1 MGMDVPERTIF
12 LAGFG
17 WSGVVSLLTYLLPV
31 VGGGPLEANLADLG
45 FGVLITA
52 AVGHAIY
59 TDSRQNHSTLSVAF
73 AVFAAVFATTQFLAI
88 VS

>member
-1 MGMDVPERTIF
+1 MEIPERKVF

-17 WSGVVSLLTYLLPV
+17 WAGVVSLLTYVLPV
-31 VGGGPLEANLADLG
+31 VAGGPLDANLVDLG

-59 TDSRQNHSTLSVAF
+59 TESRQDPSTLSVVF
-73 AVFAAVFATTQFLAI
+73 GVFAAFFATSQFVATAL
-88 VS
+88 